1 MTPVA
6 WTLLAAV
13 LAASLAMVLA
23 ALAARAQGR
32 VAVVDVAWGA
42 GFVLVALVAAVVGEL
57 LGAGDAGRRW
67 LLVGLV
73 AVWGLR
79 LAWHIRRRAV
89 GHGEDPRYESM
100 LGGSL
105 AEVGMAVVVRRVFL
119 VQGVAMALISAPVA
133 VGVAFDVRWPAAVVA
148 GVAVWVLGVVFESV
162 GDAQL
167 AAYKADPDRPPVM
180 DRGLWAW
187 TRHPNYFGDAC
198 VWWGLW
204 LTGAVASGWLPG
216 LLTLVAP
223 VAMTYFL
230 LFATGARLLERS
242 MMQRE
247 GYPEY
252 AARTSMFLPLPP
264 GRRAAQVSRRATRR
278 STARTAGRRRG

>member
-1 MTPVA
+1 MNVV
-6 WTLLAAV
+6 WTLLAGLLTAGFV
-13 LAASLAMVLA
+13 MALA

-42 GFVLVALVAAVVGEL
+42 GFVLVALVTGTVGQL
-57 LGAGDAGRRW
+57 LEPGDAGQRW
-67 LLVGLV
+67 LLVAMV

-89 GHGEDPRYESM
+89 GEGEDPRYETL

-105 AEVGMAVVVRRVFL
+105 AEVGLARAVRKVFL
-119 VQGVAMALISAPVA
+119 VQGLAMAVISAPVA
-133 VGVAFDVRWPAAVVA
+133 IGAALDVEWSPLVWVGL
-148 GVAVWVLGVVFESV
+148 AVWAIGMLFETV

-167 AAYKADPDRPPVM
+167 AAYKSDPDRPPVL
-180 DRGLWAW
+180 DRGLWGW

-204 LTGAVASGWLPG
+204 LTGALACGLLPG
-216 LLTLVAP
+216 LLSVVAP
-223 VAMTYFL
+223 IAMTYFL
-230 LFATGARLLERS
+230 VFATGARLLERS
-242 MMQRE
+242 MMQRP

-252 AARTSMFLPLPP
+252 AERTSMFLPLPP
-264 GRRAAQVSRRATRR
+264 
-278 STARTAGRRRG
+278 RRR